1 MLLFFFVCVLSRREA
16 KSKAGVP
23 AVGLKLAHLVQRLQ
37 AAYQLTTQ
45 GKFPEAINRFRS
57 ILLSV
62 PLVVVDTKQEITEVS
77 RFINIF
83 GIHFMFKTLFNNVS
97 TLKNLT
103 CMALRAINVVDK
115 VYKLS
120 PKNCT
125 SKASLSASKE
135 YK

>member
-1 MLLFFFVCVLSRREA
+1 MLLFFCVCVSSRREA

-77 RFINIF
+77 RIFYIF
-83 GIHFMFKTLFNNVS
+83 GLYFV
-97 TLKNLT
+97 LK
-103 CMALRAINVVDK
+103 
-115 VYKLS
+115 
-120 PKNCT
+120 
-125 SKASLSASKE
+125 
-135 YK
+135 